1 MQELKIT
8 KNESGQRMDKV
19 VSKYLNQAPASF
31 IYKMLRKKN
40 IVLNGK
46 KASGKEKL
54 ILDDVI
60 QFFLADETIEK
71 FSNVKIQKTK
81 QVTLDIVYEDENVVF
96 INKPVGMLS
105 QKANPSDESVNE
117 YLIQYLL
124 ASNAIT
130 GEELRSFRPAVCNR
144 LDRNT
149 SGLILAGKTME
160 GLQGLSMMLKD
171 RTMKK
176 YYRCLVKGN
185 VNKDMYVAG
194 WLVKDEK
201 TNKVIVHNAK
211 ERMSEEEKRI
221 ETSYHVI
228 WNTDEVSF
236 LEVHLITGRAHQI
249 RAHLASI
256 GHPIIG
262 DHKYGEVK
270 INTAYKE
277 RFGLKSQLL
286 HAYRIQMPRL
296 EKGLETLSQKEFCAR
311 LPKQFQ
317 TICDNACKAGKG

>member
-8 KNESGQRMDKV
+8 KNEAGQRMDKV
-19 VSKYLNQAPASF
+19 VSRYLNQAPASF

-54 ILDDVI
+54 ILDDEI
-60 QFFLADETIEK
+60 QFFLADDTIAK
-71 FSNVKIQKTK
+71 FSNVEIPKTK
-81 QVTLDIVYEDENVVF
+81 QVKLDIVYEDENVVF
-96 INKPVGMLS
+96 INKPAGMLS
-105 QKANPSDESVNE
+105 QKAKPCDESVNE

-124 ASNAIT
+124 ASDAIT
-130 GEELRSFRPAVCNR
+130 EAQLRSFRPAVCNR

-160 GLQGLSMMLKD
+160 GLQGLSMILKD
-171 RTMKK
+171 RTMEK

-185 VNKDMYVAG
+185 VNKDMYVSG

-201 TNKVIVHNAK
+201 TNKVTVRNAR
-211 ERMSEEEKRI
+211 ERLSEEEKRI

-228 WNTDEVSF
+228 WNTNELSF
-236 LEVHLITGRAHQI
+236 LEVHLITGRTHQI
-249 RAHLASI
+249 RAHLASM
-256 GHPIIG
+256 GHPVIG
-262 DHKYGEVK
+262 DHKYGDTK
-270 INTAYKE
+270 INQAYKE

-296 EKGLETLSQKEFCAR
+296 EKGLANLSGENFCAR
-311 LPKQFQ
+311 LPKQFEL
-317 TICDNACKAGKG
+317 ICENVYKERKG

>member
-60 QFFLADETIEK
+60 QFFLADETIAK

-249 RAHLASI
+249 RAHLAS
-256 GHPIIG
+256 
-262 DHKYGEVK
+262 
-270 INTAYKE
+270 
-277 RFGLKSQLL
+277 
-286 HAYRIQMPRL
+286 
-296 EKGLETLSQKEFCAR
+296 
-311 LPKQFQ
+311 
-317 TICDNACKAGKG
+317 